1 MKKRNLKHWVTVLL
15 LIGFVVLG
23 LGSAEGNE
31 SYYDN
36 SYSSPPSSG
45 GSSSSSES
53 TYLVTIYHV
62 RDGGY
67 NATHPYTIKAS
78 SAQEAIDEGVYR
90 FVREFPNYSITDY
103 SAVKLY

>member
-1 MKKRNLKHWVTVLL
+1 MTKKNLKHLVAVLL
-15 LIGFVVLG
+15 LIGFIALG

-31 SYYDN
+31 SYYYD
-36 SYSSPPSSG
+36 SSPSSGG
-45 GSSSSSES
+45 GSSSSSQS

-67 NATHPYTIKAS
+67 KTTHPYTITAS
-78 SAQEAIDEGVYR
+78 SAQEAIDEAVYR